1 MVFIGFLKNFVC
13 YTVVVVLMLSAGC
26 ASTVT
31 SPDAVAKQ
39 ESDEQALVRR
49 AQERWDA
56 LLAMNF
62 EKAYGYIS
70 PGGRL
75 KYSLEEYS
83 KRVRGEFWRG
93 TKAKSAACQPDYC
106 VVTLDFQYEVSG
118 LKLSQAINET
128 WIQDGGVWWF
138 VYQP

>member
-1 MVFIGFLKNFVC
+1 
-13 YTVVVVLMLSAGC
+13 MLSAGC

-39 ESDEQALVRR
+39 RVGR
-49 AQERWDA
+49 ASIGTARSGTLGCATGNE
-56 LLAMNF
+56 F

-93 TKAKSAACQPDYC
+93 TKAKVLRVNQII
-106 VVTLDFQYEVSG
+106 VS
-118 LKLSQAINET
+118 LR
-128 WIQDGGVWWF
+128 WISSTK
-138 VYQP
+138 